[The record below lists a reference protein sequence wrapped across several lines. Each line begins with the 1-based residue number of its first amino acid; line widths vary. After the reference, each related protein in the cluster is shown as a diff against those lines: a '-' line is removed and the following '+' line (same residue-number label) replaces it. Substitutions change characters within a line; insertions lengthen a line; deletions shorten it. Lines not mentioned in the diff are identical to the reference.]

1 MIPTYL
7 VCTFYLA
14 TYTHAHYAVTSNFS
28 TRKKNTVYFPYFRAI
43 IHLGATSCFVTDN
56 ADLII
61 IRDGLEILL
70 PKIARCIDRLT
81 NFAKEYRDLPTV
93 GYTHF
98 QSAQFTTVGKR
109 ATLWILDLLEDE
121 KDCRQIKEE
130 LKFRGIK
137 GATGTQASFLQL
149 FPKESAHEKVKSLD
163 KEVTKMAGFK
173 KTFPVTGN
181 VY

>member
-1 MIPTYL
+1 M
-7 VCTFYLA
+7 
-14 TYTHAHYAVTSNFS
+14 
-28 TRKKNTVYFPYFRAI
+28 
-43 IHLGATSCFVTDN
+43 
-56 ADLII
+56 
-61 IRDGLEILL
+61 
-70 PKIARCIDRLT
+70 PKIARCIDRLA

-163 KEVTKMAGFK
+163 KEVTKMAGFN

-181 VY
+181 VYCMYSKFFNMLKIDLILVFSLIYIYLYENMYLPM

>member
-1 MIPTYL
+1 MICTYYL
-7 VCTFYLA
+7 YFLYTCALRNYYFSILKKCIFYI
-14 TYTHAHYAVTSNFS
+14 
-28 TRKKNTVYFPYFRAI
+28 FRAI

-81 NFAKEYRDLPTV
+81 NFAKEYKDLPTV

-173 KTFPVTGN
+173 KTFPVTGTH
-181 VY
+181 